1 MHADKKFFGT
11 PTASRLGSLTVFSLL
26 AISLL
31 SLPAFAQ
38 SYQATILTSD
48 IANIS
53 AFTDPNLGN
62 PWGLVASSGG
72 PWWVSDNATGLS
84 TLYDGTG
91 SPQSLV
97 VTVPSWDG
105 NGAGSPSGIAF
116 NSTSGFQLTPGNPAF
131 FLFVSE
137 DGTVQGWNPSVNP
150 NTSVIEVNNF
160 FTAVYKGM
168 ALASAGG
175 ANYLY
180 AANFQG
186 ATVDVFDTNFAPHS
200 FGSNAFVDST
210 IPSGF
215 APFNIQ
221 LIGGNLIVT
230 YAKQDAAKHDDVA
243 GPGNGYVDIYD
254 TQGNLLRRLPHIIQM
269 NSPWAIVQAPA
280 NFGAFSNDL
289 LIGNFGSGAIMAFDP
304 NSGNFIGLMQDQ
316 AKLQM
321 RIDKLW
327 ALEFGNGGSA
337 GPVNTLYYTAGTFS
351 ETYGTFGSIVPAPGQ
366 GTATGNAL
374 QKSRARN

>member
-1 MHADKKFFGT
+1 MHTDKKFYGSR
-11 PTASRLGSLTVFSLL
+11 TASRLGSLTALSLL
-26 AISLL
+26 AIALL

-38 SYQATILTSD
+38 SYQATILNSD

-53 AFTDPNLGN
+53 TFTDPNLGN

-91 SPQSLV
+91 NTQGLV
-97 VTVPSWDG
+97 VTIPSWDG

-116 NSTSGFQLTPGNPAF
+116 NSTSDFQLSPGNPAF

-150 NTSVIEVNNF
+150 NTAVIKVNNF

-180 AANFQG
+180 VANFHA

-200 FGSNAFVDST
+200 FGANAFVDST

-221 LIGGNLIVT
+221 LIAGNLVVT

-269 NSPWAIVQAPA
+269 NSPWAIVLAPA

-289 LIGNFGSGAIMAFDP
+289 LIGNFGSGSIMGFDP

-316 AKLQM
+316 AKLQL
-321 RIDKLW
+321 RIDGLW
-327 ALEFGNGGSA
+327 ALQFGNGGSA
-337 GPVNTLYYTAGTFS
+337 GPVNTLYYTAGNFG

-366 GTATGNAL
+366 GTATGQAL
-374 QKSRARN
+374 QKNRARK

>member
-137 DGTVQGWNPSVNP
+137 DGTVQGWNPNVNP

-180 AANFQG
+180 AANFQA